1 MIYCGAVY
9 HRPRGQEV
17 RDQEINFLL
26 KRIRSRIFIYLGLGL
41 IGICVLAYFIHP
53 IVLRR
58 VGAFLVVEDILEP
71 ASAIVVLGGHT
82 PLRALEAA
90 RLYKDGWAPRIILN
104 QSQRKE
110 DFYAFSSLGIDFV
123 EDHTYD
129 SEALLLSGVPEDA
142 IIVIEQEVENTH
154 AELRAVLRALPEET
168 TLIIVTSNYHTRRT
182 ATIWNHLSDRQV
194 KGLIR
199 WSRSDTSF
207 DTTTWWKNR
216 RSIRYLVNEYMGL
229 INYWLGF
236 PLGIAFL

>member
-1 MIYCGAVY
+1 M
-9 HRPRGQEV
+9 
-17 RDQEINFLL
+17 
-26 KRIRSRIFIYLGLGL
+26 RSRIFIYLGLGV
-41 IGICVLAYFIHP
+41 IGICVLAYFVHP
-53 IVLRR
+53 IVLRS
-58 VGAFLVVEDILEP
+58 VGAYLVVEDVLEP
-71 ASAIVVLGGHT
+71 ASAIVVLAGRA

-104 QSQRKE
+104 QPQREE

-123 EDHTYD
+123 EEHEYD
-129 SEALLLSGVPEDA
+129 REALLHSGVPDDA
-142 IIVIEQEVENTH
+142 IMVIEEEVENTL
-154 AELRAVLRALPEET
+154 AEIRAVLRSLYPPKET

-182 ATIWNHLSDRQV
+182 AAIWNHLTDGQV